1 MSTVSLPQSA
11 VFRVAFVCDK
21 CKREKQLRDCGIPNF
36 FAPHRKQLHEVLRVV
51 QCVCRKR
58 RVSEIQDETG
68 LGKDF
73 IRSVKKHVFQVMYMA
88 EVARE
93 KQKKMSGLTEV
104 DEMGVGQPKFHIGH
118 RGRLAGTMWVL
129 TFTEVSETTRGNGTK
144 NARSK
149 RFAGRLCQSAT
160 VARLDGM
167 CASTLN
173 PKPSYRPTNGEH
185 TPSRRL
191 LLACSITS
199 STTPQSAHFRELPR
213 MANWCTST
221 ALRVCTASASD
232 TQDG

>member
-1 MSTVSLPQSA
+1 MH
-11 VFRVAFVCDK
+11 VCD
-21 CKREKQLRDCGIPNF
+21 REKQLRDCGIPNF

-129 TFTEVSETTRGNGTK
+129 TFTEVSETTRDNGTK
-144 NARSK
+144 K
-149 RFAGRLCQSAT
+149 REVEEVRW
-160 VARLDGM
+160 
-167 CASTLN
+167 TLV
-173 PKPSYRPTNGEH
+173 PKRD
-185 TPSRRL
+185 
-191 LLACSITS
+191 
-199 STTPQSAHFRELPR
+199 
-213 MANWCTST
+213 
-221 ALRVCTASASD
+221 SD
-232 TQDG
+232 TIGRHVRQHIEPKTIIQTDKWRAYSESTSLVGMQHYQCNHSSIRYSIFY